1 MCLRRAASKV
11 HRVIDLL
18 LARGPAVVRAALH
31 AVLDAED
38 GLRVVAE
45 AGGAL
50 GTRAAFARHRPA
62 VVVVHGPD
70 AFEVVQ
76 HVPGATVL
84 ALVASEADA
93 AAVLRACAAGALL
106 EDATPRR
113 LADAIRAIALGNR
126 VVPLAV
132 AQRMATEPQAPA
144 RYGARLDALTSRERD
159 VLALLARGL
168 SNHEIGRDLFVCET
182 TVKTHVTRVLAKLGV
197 RSRAQAVVVAY
208 ESGVVVAQR
217 RPAPAAGLALA
228 A

>member
-1 MCLRRAASKV
+1 MWSGRAAAKV
-11 HRVIDLL
+11 RAVIDLL

-45 AGGAL
+45 AGDAL
-50 GTRAAFARHRPA
+50 GTRAAFARIRPA

-84 ALVASEADA
+84 ALVTSEAAA
-93 AAVLRACAAGALL
+93 AAVIRAGAAGALL
-106 EDATPRR
+106 DDATPQR
-113 LADAIRAIALGNR
+113 LADAVRAIALGNR

-132 AQRMATEPQAPA
+132 ARRLATEPQAPA
-144 RYGARLDALTSRERD
+144 RYATRLDALTTRERD

-168 SNHEIGRDLFVCET
+168 SNNEIGQQLFVCET
-182 TVKTHVTRVLAKLGV
+182 TVKTHVTRVLSKLGV

-208 ESGVVVAQR
+208 ESGIAVPQR
-217 RPAPAAGLALA
+217 RQVPAPVLALA